1 MYVEYMEYPRYF
13 LKLDKMF
20 IIYVKEIVIFPT
32 FDPSIVGYNR
42 LEYLKY
48 ICLVILSKQSLASQ
62 VMQKPNTIYN
72 AQTVYFYL
80 LRSLFRMRK
89 KEFKPQH
96 WNRRVSRYVYQVAF
110 NFTINYTTDY
120 SYQSS

>member
-20 IIYVKEIVIFPT
+20 IIYVK
-32 FDPSIVGYNR
+32 DIVGYNR

-96 WNRRVSRYVYQVAF
+96 WNRRVSRYL
-110 NFTINYTTDY
+110 
-120 SYQSS
+120 SSCI